1 MTEWSEPS
9 IDDEGYGY
17 GLPTVYALWATAL
30 VILYFPCRA
39 FAAFKERRRERW
51 LSYL

>member
-1 MTEWSEPS
+1 VGSLLFPP
-9 IDDEGYGY
+9 EGYGY
-17 GLPTVYALWATAL
+17 GLPVVYALWAMAL

-39 FAAFKERRRERW
+39 FAALKERRRERW